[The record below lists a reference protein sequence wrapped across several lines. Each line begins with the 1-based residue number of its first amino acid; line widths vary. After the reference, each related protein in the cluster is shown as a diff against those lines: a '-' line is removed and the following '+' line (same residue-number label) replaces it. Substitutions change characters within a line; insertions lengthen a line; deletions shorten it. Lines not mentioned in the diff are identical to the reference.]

1 MGDVIGLGQL
11 RSDALTYLERVAAG
25 EMIDVVR
32 RGKLVARIVSV
43 GDWRVAPI
51 PARSVT
57 DAAADAGTWVGIH
70 ELRTAAGRCF
80 DRIAAGETIQV
91 IRGGRLL
98 AQIVSAGDSPMAP
111 NPADAVGP
119 IDLDELRARTGRYL
133 DRAAAG
139 DEIEIVRRGNV
150 VARIVSAV
158 VDSPRTA

>member
-1 MGDVIGLGQL
+1 MP
-11 RSDALTYLERVAAG
+11 
-25 EMIDVVR
+25 
-32 RGKLVARIVSV
+32 
-43 GDWRVAPI
+43 APGSASTNYE
-51 PARSVT
+51 PLP
-57 DAAADAGTWVGIH
+57 G
-70 ELRTAAGRCF
+70 